1 MIHLTGITPALSDS
15 TRALCQTIANKA
27 REEGIFLSFDPNLRP
42 QLWPSR
48 EVTAHCLHELAAQ
61 CDLFLPGVAE
71 GTQLAGITDPAK
83 IAAHY
88 RALGAKNVVVKVGGK
103 GAYYDSATEGCAM
116 VPGFSVSHVVDTWA
130 PAMALPRGCSR
141 HAPRG
146 SRGTTAYDVAMPS
159 EPSKL

>member
-48 EVTAHCLHELAAQ
+48 EVMAHCLHELAAQ

-103 GAYYDSATEGCAM
+103 GAY
-116 VPGFSVSHVVDTWA
+116 
-130 PAMALPRGCSR
+130 
-141 HAPRG
+141 
-146 SRGTTAYDVAMPS
+146 TTAPPKAVRWCPA
-159 EPSKL
+159 LA